1 MGTRGH
7 PILSKPVLRIFRTEA
22 RHTLPHPGAG
32 IITFRFFSVSD
43 NRPTLDSFYRE
54 TVVFVEFWRYE
65 TLKALVC
72 RLCDRERERER
83 EREICERACGG
94 KLWPWPLSLLS
105 SLGRCCYCC
114 SAEQLLL
121 WRISSPCTMI
131 LRTMVCPSA
140 CFQTPSSTT
149 ACQQTASSRW
159 SSKNRAMRS
168 FKSRSLASSSSSSSS
183 SLSLSLSTAH
193 DFSLRFEPF
202 MFCSFAGRLNW

>member
-1 MGTRGH
+1 M
-7 PILSKPVLRIFRTEA
+7 
-22 RHTLPHPGAG
+22 HTHTPAG
-32 IITFRFFSVSD
+32 GGNYNLRFFTVSD

-54 TVVFVEFWRYE
+54 TVVFVEFWRYG
-65 TLKALVC
+65 TLKSLAC
-72 RLCDRERERER
+72 KLCDRERATEREWEGR
-83 EREICERACGG
+83 DLFERACGG

-121 WRISSPCTMI
+121 LWRISSPCTMI

-140 CFQTPSSTT
+140 CFQTLSSTT

-159 SSKNRAMRS
+159 SSKSRAMRS

-183 SLSLSLSTAH
+183 SLSLSLDCAWIFTPFWAVH
-193 DFSLRFEPF
+193 VLLLQGPFE
-202 MFCSFAGRLNW
+202 